1 MPFFLLSITL
11 KEMLAFQQ
19 NETFSSPPDLPLSQ
33 SWNQLSLRGEVVGPF
48 PGLNVVGLIGDSI
61 ATVGGQL
68 GKDSCPRPLH
78 NPGRHF

>member
-19 NETFSSPPDLPLSQ
+19 NETFSSLPDLPLSQ

-48 PGLNVVGLIGDSI
+48 PG
-61 ATVGGQL
+61 
-68 GKDSCPRPLH
+68 
-78 NPGRHF
+78 